1 MELTPKTLDFVKEN
15 SFAVLS
21 ALRKNGAAQLSVV
34 NTDPFRDGVAFT
46 TPNGRAKL
54 NNLRR
59 DPQCSLLVS
68 QNDWRGYVVL
78 EGRATIMDA
87 ENTNADELRD
97 AFREVFRVASHSE
110 HPNWPEYDQAMID
123 DNRAIVIVVPDHVYG
138 TAV

>member
-1 MELTPKTLDFVKEN
+1 MELTPKTLAFLKEN
-15 SFAVLS
+15 TFAVLS
-21 ALRKNGAAQLSVV
+21 AIRKNDAAQLSVI
-34 NTDPFRDGVAFT
+34 NTGPFRNGVAFT
-46 TPNGRAKL
+46 TLNGRAKL

-59 DPQCSLLVS
+59 NSQCSLLVS
-68 QNDWRGYVVL
+68 QNDWRGYIVL

-87 ENTNADELRD
+87 DNTGADELRD

-123 DNRAIVIVVPDHVYG
+123 DDRAIVIVVPEHVYG